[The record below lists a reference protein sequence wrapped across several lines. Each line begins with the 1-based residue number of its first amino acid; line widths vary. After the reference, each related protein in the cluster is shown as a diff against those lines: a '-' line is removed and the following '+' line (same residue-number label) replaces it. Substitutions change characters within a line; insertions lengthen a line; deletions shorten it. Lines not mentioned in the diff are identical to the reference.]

1 MEIILLERVHKLG
14 HLGDRVNVK
23 AGYARNYLVPQGK
36 AVRATKENIE
46 RFEQRRAEYEKAAAD
61 ALAAAEKRAAAFKE
75 LTLDLV
81 RRTVGEEGKLYG
93 SVGVQ
98 EITDALVERGLEV
111 AKREIDMP
119 AGTIRSIGEYEIVVS
134 FHSEVSVTVP
144 VTVTAEA

>member
-23 AGYARNYLVPQGK
+23 AGYARNYLAPQGK